1 MVSAN
6 PHYMV
11 WNCDDGFAQ
20 SSCVAVDLLE
30 ASDTEIRSREC
41 RTNANLVVVLF
52 VYYIHGWVLFSAE
65 GLSLLGADDR
75 LEHCSVIH
83 GVARS

>member
-41 RTNANLVVVLF
+41 RTNANLCHTWCCEV
-52 VYYIHGWVLFSAE
+52 ISAPMW
-65 GLSLLGADDR
+65 LSTYLEAKHLVILLAQHTPWCGP
-75 LEHCSVIH
+75 
-83 GVARS
+83 